1 MENKV
6 IENEKKVNVEETK
19 NVEVKAQEKKLFV
32 ERESFVG
39 SDGENYWA
47 YVVKGKVRTREVKVD
62 FIPKDKGGYEP
73 LDIVFEVSPKAEL
86 IMTNE
91 EVTDSNGNKTKY
103 VAYAVRTV
111 DEEGMALECEV
122 KPKQP
127 SDKALLKMLITQL
140 NFGGSK

>member
-91 EVTDSNGNKTKY
+91 EVTDSNGNKTK
-103 VAYAVRTV
+103 
-111 DEEGMALECEV
+111 
-122 KPKQP
+122 
-127 SDKALLKMLITQL
+127 
-140 NFGGSK
+140 